1 MILDKYSDFKSHG
14 TKSQL
19 AWDDERIVNALEYAF
34 SIEKGRNK
42 ISQLEFTPQGIIATF
57 K

>member
-1 MILDKYSDFKSHG
+1 VILDKYSDFKSHG